1 MVRKKIFVFGDK
13 CDKIDRYERRGMR
26 YMKTKNALI
35 LFLAAFI
42 WGTAFVAQSMG
53 MDYLGPFAFN
63 GIRSF
68 IGCVTLLPC
77 IAILNKMN
85 RKPGSVETA
94 GKKER
99 AEGRKTLL
107 LGGICCGLCLFAAS
121 SLQQIGIQYTTVG
134 KAGFITAFY
143 IVLVPVLGI
152 FLKNKVGWKVWLAV
166 VLALAGLYFLCI
178 TDGFSIGK
186 GDIYVFLCALI
197 FSLHILVI
205 DYFAPKT
212 DGVKMSCI
220 QFLVV
225 GILSVP
231 FMFGLETTT
240 LDAVIKSAA
249 PILYAGVMS
258 SGVAYTLQIIGQ
270 KNMNPAIASLILSL
284 ESSISVLAGWVLLGQ
299 HLSAR
304 EGMGCI
310 MMFAAIILAQ
320 IPDKKQRK

>member
-1 MVRKKIFVFGDK
+1 
-13 CDKIDRYERRGMR
+13 MR
-26 YMKTKNALI
+26 TKNGLI

-68 IGCVTLLPC
+68 VGGIALLPC
-77 IAILNKMN
+77 ILLLNLI
-85 RKPGSVETA
+85 
-94 GKKER
+94 GKKTEEEKENVS
-99 AEGRKTLL
+99 EGDRRTLVA
-107 LGGICCGLCLFAAS
+107 GGICCGLCLFAAS

-152 FLKNKVGWKVWLAV
+152 FLKKRIGWKVWAAV
-166 VLALAGLYFLCI
+166 LLSIAGLYFLCI
-178 TDGFSIGK
+178 TETFTIGK

-197 FSLHILVI
+197 FSIHILVI

-220 QFLVV
+220 QFFVV

-231 FMFGLETTT
+231 FMLVLETATFA
-240 LDAVIKSAA
+240 AVLKSMG

-270 KNMNPAIASLILSL
+270 KNMNPAVASLILSL
-284 ESSISVLAGWVLLGQ
+284 ESSISVLAGWVMLGQ
-299 HLSAR
+299 SLSVR
-304 EGMGCI
+304 EGFGCV

-320 IPDKKQRK
+320 IPEKRKND